1 MTTEMENAAMEPQE
15 AQMKNE
21 TFDTVTN
28 PVQEQK
34 NARMQN
40 DQGKKRNNRLLMKLG
55 IIGLLSVLLLI
66 PQQFILRMINE
77 RYATSSKAE
86 TEVSQLWSK
95 AQQVTG
101 PVIHIPDMNNHEKDL
116 YLLPEELHIKGDVKT
131 ENRHR
136 GIFDVTVYSAD
147 LNIEGS
153 FIIPDLPAFEN
164 SSYDTSKAEVLIAL
178 NDFRGL
184 TENITL
190 GFGDEAYSMKSSQDE
205 QMGSVL
211 CCPIPLSEMQVGESV
226 EYSVKMPIKG
236 SESLTFLPLGNST
249 EVELTSN
256 CASPSFQ
263 GNYLPVTRTVT
274 DKGFSASW
282 KILAINR
289 DFSQMVTGW
298 SEHGSGPQCVNTEE
312 NEFGVILKVP
322 VLQYQQTTR
331 SVKYAY
337 LFIFMTFAIVFFLE
351 YRHLTPIHPVQ
362 YLLIGIALL
371 LFYTLLLSFSEHIP
385 FLWSYLIAMLM
396 TIVLITGYLAGIL
409 KVRKTPIITGLFLLS
424 LYVFMYV
431 LLQMETYT
439 LLVGSIGIF
448 VILAVL
454 MYASQKVKWY
464 KDK

>member
-1 MTTEMENAAMEPQE
+1 MQKEMENAAMVPQE

-21 TFDTVTN
+21 NACTASN
-28 PVQEQK
+28 PVGEGK
-34 NARMQN
+34 NAAPQ
-40 DQGKKRNNRLLMKLG
+40 QGQRKRNNRLFLKIG

-66 PQQFILRMINE
+66 PQQFILRLINE
-77 RYATSSKAE
+77 RYENASKAE
-86 TEVSQLWSK
+86 REVSQLWSSS
-95 AQQVTG
+95 QRVTG
-101 PVIHIPDMNNHEKDL
+101 PVIHIPDKNDHKNDL
-116 YLLPEELHIKGDVKT
+116 YLLPEELKIKGNVKT
-131 ENRHR
+131 EKRHR
-136 GIFDVTVYSAD
+136 GIFDAMVYSANLD
-147 LNIEGS
+147 IKGS
-153 FIIPDLPAFEN
+153 FTIPDLPIFEN
-164 SSYDTSKAEVLIAL
+164 SDYDTSKAEILIAL
-178 NDFRGL
+178 HDFRGL

-190 GFGDEAYSMKSSQDE
+190 RLDEETYAMKSNHDS

-211 CCPIPLSEMQVGESV
+211 CCPVPFSEMQVGQSV
-226 EYSVKMPIKG
+226 NFSVKMPIKG

-249 EVELTSN
+249 EVELTSD
-256 CASPSFQ
+256 CKSPSFQ
-263 GNYLPVTRTVT
+263 GNYLPVSRTIS

-289 DFSQMVTGW
+289 DFAQIVTGW
-298 SEHGSGPQCVNTEE
+298 GVLDNGPQWVNTMA
-312 NEFGVILKVP
+312 NEFGVTLKVP

-337 LFIFMTFAIVFFLE
+337 LFILMTFAIVFFLE

-385 FLWSYLIAMLM
+385 FLWSYLIATLM

-409 KVRKTPIITGLFLLS
+409 KTKKTPIITGSFLLT

-448 VILAVL
+448 IILAVL

-464 KDK
+464 KDR

>member
-1 MTTEMENAAMEPQE
+1 M
-15 AQMKNE
+15 
-21 TFDTVTN
+21 
-28 PVQEQK
+28 
-34 NARMQN
+34 
-40 DQGKKRNNRLLMKLG
+40 
-55 IIGLLSVLLLI
+55 
-66 PQQFILRMINE
+66 
-77 RYATSSKAE
+77 
-86 TEVSQLWSK
+86 
-95 AQQVTG
+95 
-101 PVIHIPDMNNHEKDL
+101 
-116 YLLPEELHIKGDVKT
+116 KT
-131 ENRHR
+131 EYRHR

-298 SEHGSGPQCVNTEE
+298 NEHGSGPQCVNTEE

>member
-15 AQMKNE
+15 AQMKSE
-21 TFDTVTN
+21 TFNTVTN
-28 PVQEQK
+28 PVGEQK
-34 NARMQN
+34 NAGVQN
-40 DQGKKRNNRLLMKLG
+40 GRKKRNSYLLLKLG
-55 IIGLLSVLLLI
+55 IIGLLSILLLI
-66 PQQFILRMINE
+66 PQQFILRLINE
-77 RYATSSKAE
+77 RYETSSNAE
-86 TEVSQLWSK
+86 TEVGQLWSK

-101 PVIHIPDMNNHEKDL
+101 PVIHIPNKNDSEKDI
-116 YLLPEELHIKGDVKT
+116 YLLPEELQIKGEVKT

-136 GIFDVTVYSAD
+136 GIFDATVYSAD

-153 FIIPDLPAFEN
+153 FTLPDLPTFEN
-164 SSYDTSKAEVLIAL
+164 ADLDTSKAEVLIAL

-184 TENITL
+184 TENITFL
-190 GFGDEAYSMKSSQDE
+190 FDDETYSMKSSHDA

-211 CCPIPLSEMQVGESV
+211 CCSIPLSEMQVSGSV
-226 EYSVKMPIKG
+226 NYSVKMPIKG

-256 CASPSFQ
+256 CTSPSFQ
-263 GNYLPVTRTVT
+263 GNYLPVTRTVS

-282 KILAINR
+282 KVLAINR

-298 SEHGSGPQCVNTEE
+298 SKQGSGSQCVNTKE
-312 NEFGVILKVP
+312 NEFGVTLKVP

-337 LFIFMTFAIVFFLE
+337 LFILMTFAIVFFLE
-351 YRHLTPIHPVQ
+351 HRHQTPIHPVQ

-409 KVRKTPIITGLFLLS
+409 KIWKTPIMTGSFLLS

-448 VILAVL
+448 IILAVL

>member
-1 MTTEMENAAMEPQE
+1 MENAAMEPQE
-15 AQMKNE
+15 AQTKNE
-21 TFDTVTN
+21 TFNTVTN
-28 PVQEQK
+28 PVREPK
-34 NARMQN
+34 NAETQN
-40 DQGKKRNNRLLMKLG
+40 GQGKKRNNRLLMKLG

-66 PQQFILRMINE
+66 PQQFILRLINE
-77 RYATSSKAE
+77 RYETSSKAE

-101 PVIHIPDMNNHEKDL
+101 PVIHIPDKYKREKDL
-116 YLLPEELHIKGDVKT
+116 YLLPEELHIKGNVET
-131 ENRHR
+131 EKRHR
-136 GIFDVTVYSAD
+136 GIFDAMVYSAELD
-147 LNIEGS
+147 INGS
-153 FIIPDLPAFEN
+153 FILPDLSALEDSF
-164 SSYDTSKAEVLIAL
+164 YDISKAEVLIAL

-184 TENITL
+184 TENISISFNDTIH
-190 GFGDEAYSMKSSQDE
+190 SMKSNKDG

-211 CCPIPLSEMQVGESV
+211 CCPVSLSEMQSGQSV
-226 EYSVKMPIKG
+226 NYSVKMPIKG

-256 CASPSFQ
+256 CTSPSFQ
-263 GNYLPVTRTVT
+263 GNYLPVSRTVS

-289 DFSQMVTGW
+289 DFSQTVLKWNECG
-298 SEHGSGPQCVNTEE
+298 HGPQCVNTSE
-312 NEFGVILKVP
+312 NAFGVTMKVP

-337 LFIFMTFAIVFFLE
+337 LFILMTFAIVFFLE

-409 KVRKTPIITGLFLLS
+409 KIRKTSIMTGLFLLT

-448 VILAVL
+448 IILAAL

>member
-1 MTTEMENAAMEPQE
+1 MQKEMENAAMEPQE
-15 AQMKNE
+15 AQMRNE
-21 TFDTVTN
+21 TIFSASN
-28 PVQEQK
+28 PVGEQK
-34 NARMQN
+34 NAAPQN
-40 DQGKKRNNRLLMKLG
+40 GQRKIRNNRLLMKLG

-66 PQQFILRMINE
+66 PQQFILRLINE
-77 RYATSSKAE
+77 RYETSSKAE
-86 TEVSQLWSK
+86 TEVSQLWSR
-95 AQQVTG
+95 AQQITG
-101 PVIHIPDMNNHEKDL
+101 PVIHIPNKNKHENDL
-116 YLLPEELHIKGDVKT
+116 YLLPEDLHIKGNVTT

-136 GIFDVTVYSAD
+136 GIFDATVYSAD
-147 LNIEGS
+147 LDIEGS
-153 FIIPDLPAFEN
+153 FTLLELPAFEN
-164 SSYDTSKAEVLIAL
+164 TEYDTAKAEVLIAL

-190 GFGDEAYSMKSSQDE
+190 RLDEETYAMKSNQDG

-211 CCPIPLSEMQVGESV
+211 CCPVPLSEMQVGQSV
-226 EYSVKMPIKG
+226 KFSVKMPIKG

-263 GNYLPVTRTVT
+263 GNYLPVTRTVS

-289 DFSQMVTGW
+289 DFTQIVTGW
-298 SEHGSGPQCVNTEE
+298 GVLDNGPQWVNTMA
-312 NEFGVILKVP
+312 NEFGVTLKVP

-337 LFIFMTFAIVFFLE
+337 LFILMTFAIVFFLE

-385 FLWSYLIAMLM
+385 FFWSYLIATLM

-409 KVRKTPIITGLFLLS
+409 KIKKTPIITGLFLLT
-424 LYVFMYV
+424 LYAFMYA

-448 VILAVL
+448 IILAVL

>member
-1 MTTEMENAAMEPQE
+1 MEPQE

-21 TFDTVTN
+21 TFNTVTN
-28 PVQEQK
+28 PVREPK
-34 NARMQN
+34 NAGTQN
-40 DQGKKRNNRLLMKLG
+40 GQGKKRNNRLLLKLG

-66 PQQFILRMINE
+66 PQQFILRLINE

-101 PVIHIPDMNNHEKDL
+101 PVIHIPNKNDSEKDI
-116 YLLPEELHIKGDVKT
+116 YLLPEELQIKGDIKT

-136 GIFDVTVYSAD
+136 GIFDATVYYAD

-153 FIIPDLPAFEN
+153 FTLPDLSTIEN
-164 SSYDTSKAEVLIAL
+164 IDYDTSKAEVLIAL

-190 GFGDEAYSMKSSQDE
+190 LFDDETYSMKSSHDA

-211 CCPIPLSEMQVGESV
+211 CCPIPLSEMQGGKLVN
-226 EYSVKMPIKG
+226 YSVKMPIKG

-256 CASPSFQ
+256 CTSPSFQ
-263 GNYLPVTRTVT
+263 GNYLPVTRTVS

-282 KILAINR
+282 KVLAINR
-289 DFSQMVTGW
+289 DFSQMVTKW
-298 SEHGSGPQCVNTEE
+298 NEWDECVHDPQCVNTAE

-351 YRHLTPIHPVQ
+351 HRHLTPIHPVQ

-385 FLWSYLIAMLM
+385 FIWSYLIATLM

-409 KVRKTPIITGLFLLS
+409 KIRKTPIMTGLFLLS
-424 LYVFMYV
+424 LYAFMYV

-448 VILAVL
+448 IILAAL

-464 KDK
+464 KER

>member
-1 MTTEMENAAMEPQE
+1 MEPQE